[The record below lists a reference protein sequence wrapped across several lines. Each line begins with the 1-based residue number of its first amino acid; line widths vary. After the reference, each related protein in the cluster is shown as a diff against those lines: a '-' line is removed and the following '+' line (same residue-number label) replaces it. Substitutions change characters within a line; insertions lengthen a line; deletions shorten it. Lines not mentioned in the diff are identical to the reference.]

1 MNKFTIILLL
11 PVSIIFAQAQVQSF
25 DQSRPLTL
33 YRCIDIALKDNYGI
47 SMNRESLV
55 RSEASYLSSLSSFM
69 PGASTSFSWSKGEND
84 VDNGRYSAGLSA
96 NQTIFAGGNNYLG
109 TKSALLS
116 RDGSRNDLAD
126 REAALIYN
134 VKLAFYSVLSSKSVA
149 ENANNA
155 LRRTEDQMELV
166 MARDELGLADPTEVT
181 QIKVSLAQTRL
192 TGIQTKNTER
202 KSIESLL
209 MLLSMPFETKIELVE
224 PQAQTRESATLDDY
238 LDAAINNSPQVSSA
252 ELARRRARLSN
263 ISTWSAYIPGVSA
276 SYSYNWSNSEMPST
290 LPEFDD
296 EASWSVGL
304 SANWTIFAGTSRIA
318 SIRSA
323 NSSLRDAETNLKM
336 VIQSIEASVRDAYRQ
351 SEESGARIDLA
362 EARVEDARLNA
373 ELFSEKFKLGDSTLF
388 ETLEAELSLREAED
402 EAIGARFDYNMAI
415 AELARWSG
423 IE

>member
-1 MNKFTIILLL
+1 
-11 PVSIIFAQAQVQSF
+11 
-25 DQSRPLTL
+25 
-33 YRCIDIALKDNYGI
+33 
-47 SMNRESLV
+47 
-55 RSEASYLSSLSSFM
+55 M
-69 PGASTSFSWSKGEND
+69 PGASTSFSWSTGEND
-84 VDNGRYSAGLSA
+84 TDNGRYSAGLSA
-96 NQTIFAGGNNYLG
+96 NQTISAGGNNYLG

-209 MLLSMPFETKIELVE
+209 MLLSMPFETEIELVE
-224 PQAQTRESATLDDY
+224 PQAQTREFATLDDY

-318 SIRSA
+318 RIRSA

-373 ELFSEKFKLGDSTLF
+373 ELFNEKFKLGDSTLF

-402 EAIGARFDYNMAI
+402 EEIGARFDYNMAI